1 MGTLP
6 GCPVA
11 HRIDDNLKRIDDIG
25 PRFVHHFK
33 SCNIHCG
40 IFSITSLFPHMAKN
54 FHEQRLPIVK
64 SSFSRI
70 QIMFYQETDHLT

>member
-33 SCNIHCG
+33 FIISKHNFFHTWQNIFMNKGFPLSNH
-40 IFSITSLFPHMAKN
+40 LFQGFKLC
-54 FHEQRLPIVK
+54 FIKRLTI
-64 SSFSRI
+64 
-70 QIMFYQETDHLT
+70 